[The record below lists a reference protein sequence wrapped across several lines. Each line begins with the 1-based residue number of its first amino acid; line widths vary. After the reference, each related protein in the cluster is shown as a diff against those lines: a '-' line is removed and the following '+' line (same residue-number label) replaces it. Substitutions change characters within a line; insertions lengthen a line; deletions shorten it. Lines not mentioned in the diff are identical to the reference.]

1 MNYIDFEAGNKFYK
15 LRLNTR
21 NIVLL
26 EKQLGCNP
34 LTIFGTNGDKV
45 PTITTMVTIL
55 HASLLQYNHGITL
68 NDAYAIFDEFIDDG
82 HNSIEFIPIILDIY
96 KASGI
101 IPKDVD
107 SKKADDLI
115 KNA

>member
-1 MNYIDFEAGNKFYK
+1 MNYINFEAGNKTYK

-34 LTIFGTNGDKV
+34 LNIFGASYDTV
-45 PTITTMVTIL
+45 PTITVMVTIL
-55 HASLLQYNHGITL
+55 HASLQQYNHGISL
-68 NDAYAIFDEFIDDG
+68 NDAYDIFDEYLEEG
-82 HNSIEFIPIILDIY
+82 HATTDFIPVIMEIY

-101 IPKDVD
+101 IPKDV
-107 SKKADDLI
+107 KEEENTI
-115 KNA
+115 KND